1 MLGVNRTKKRIK
13 NSKIVVYKDAG
24 YGGIFQ
30 YREQSMKSALEFLE
44 H

>member
-1 MLGVNRTKKRIK
+1 LALTELKKRVK